1 MHIHKTNIPQVSAD
15 CMEALRERLANYT
28 PEEETDRR
36 IAELRD
42 LLKEI
47 SAVKDSMADI
57 ITGFTHAVADLQKK
71 DIGARVHP
79 DTLKALNEI
88 CTNFVVE
95 VGKQLMAHR
104 DRQLELQKEHEERIA
119 RMLERNK
126 GVWVSDGWM
135 KILIV
140 CILLY
145 TGISFIHSLL

>member
-1 MHIHKTNIPQVSAD
+1 MKQPDTA
-15 CMEALRERLANYT
+15 ALRERLANYT

-36 IAELRD
+36 IAKLRD

-104 DRQLELQKEHEERIA
+104 DRQLELQIFIA
-119 RMLERNK
+119 FCK
-126 GVWVSDGWM
+126 T
-135 KILIV
+135 
-140 CILLY
+140 CIY
-145 TGISFIHSLL
+145 PCTQMGSYCR

>member
-1 MHIHKTNIPQVSAD
+1 MKQPDTA
-15 CMEALRERLANYT
+15 ALRERLANYT

-57 ITGFTHAVADLQKK
+57 VTNFTNAIADLQKK

-79 DTLKALNEI
+79 DTLKALNEV

-95 VGKQLMAHR
+95 VGRQLMAHR
-104 DRQLELQKEHEERIA
+104 DNQLKQQKEHEERIA
-119 RMLERNK
+119 RMLKKSKGIWLSDRWVRN
-126 GVWVSDGWM
+126 
-135 KILIV
+135 LFV
-140 CILLY
+140 CILFYNAFFILY
-145 TGISFIHSLL
+145 VHIMT

>member
-1 MHIHKTNIPQVSAD
+1 MKQPDTA
-15 CMEALRERLANYT
+15 ALRERLANYT

-79 DTLKALNEI
+79 DTLKALMR
-88 CTNFVVE
+88 FA
-95 VGKQLMAHR
+95 Q
-104 DRQLELQKEHEERIA
+104 
-119 RMLERNK
+119 
-126 GVWVSDGWM
+126 
-135 KILIV
+135 IL
-140 CILLY
+140 
-145 TGISFIHSLL
+145 SWRSANN

>member
-1 MHIHKTNIPQVSAD
+1 MKHPDTA
-15 CMEALRERLANYT
+15 ALRERLANYT
-28 PEEETDRR
+28 PEDETDRR
-36 IAELRD
+36 IAELHD

-47 SAVKDSMADI
+47 SAVKDSMTDI

-104 DRQLELQKEHEERIA
+104 DKQLKLQKEHEERIA
-119 RMLERNK
+119 RMLEKNK

>member
-1 MHIHKTNIPQVSAD
+1 MKQPDTA
-15 CMEALRERLANYT
+15 ALRERLANYT

-42 LLKEI
+42 LLEEI

-88 CTNFVVE
+88 LCQIMVHIC
-95 VGKQLMAHR
+95 QLLHYPCS
-104 DRQLELQKEHEERIA
+104 
-119 RMLERNK
+119 
-126 GVWVSDGWM
+126 V
-135 KILIV
+135 
-140 CILLY
+140 
-145 TGISFIHSLL
+145 

>member
-1 MHIHKTNIPQVSAD
+1 MKQPDTA
-15 CMEALRERLANYT
+15 ALRERLANYT

-88 CTNFVVE
+88 CTNFVV
-95 VGKQLMAHR
+95 
-104 DRQLELQKEHEERIA
+104 DRQLELQIFIA
-119 RMLERNK
+119 FCK
-126 GVWVSDGWM
+126 T
-135 KILIV
+135 
-140 CILLY
+140 CIY
-145 TGISFIHSLL
+145 PCTQMGSYCR

>member
-1 MHIHKTNIPQVSAD
+1 MKQPDTA
-15 CMEALRERLANYT
+15 ALRERLANYT
-28 PEEETDRR
+28 PEEEPDRR

-57 ITGFTHAVADLQKK
+57 ITGFTHAVADFQKK

-95 VGKQLMAHR
+95 VGKQLM
-104 DRQLELQKEHEERIA
+104 L
-119 RMLERNK
+119 
-126 GVWVSDGWM
+126 
-135 KILIV
+135 
-140 CILLY
+140 
-145 TGISFIHSLL
+145 

>member
-1 MHIHKTNIPQVSAD
+1 MKQPDTA
-15 CMEALRERLANYT
+15 ALRERLANYT

-79 DTLKALNEI
+79 DT
-88 CTNFVVE
+88 E